1 MTLPTPCEAIIDRL
15 QSVSVSENEL
25 SDVRLKGLHVHIYFE
40 TRGKRSRREAI
51 KVSRCGVTVGSKTA
65 VNASRLNRGI
75 KGYGGHLDHS
85 LVMRSLVQLN

>member
-25 SDVRLKGLHVHIYFE
+25 SDVRLKGLHIYCE
-40 TRGKRSRREAI
+40 TRGKQSRREAI